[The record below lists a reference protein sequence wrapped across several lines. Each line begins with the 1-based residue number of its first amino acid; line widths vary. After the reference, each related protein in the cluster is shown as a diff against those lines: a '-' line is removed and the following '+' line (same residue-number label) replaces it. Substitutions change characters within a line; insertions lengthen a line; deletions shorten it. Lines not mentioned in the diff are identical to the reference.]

1 MRLSFDSSSI
11 LQKLNKGGRHV
22 RFLTLASIL
31 LLLTLV
37 LTPSFVS
44 AAKKHGCAPVTPPT
58 VSGTLVQPPAAR
70 GTLFINEALLT
81 PHSTWNCSEL
91 GTYTSSNDAWIEIY
105 NAQNQPF
112 DLYSVHTSIDSGPNT
127 NPFYLP
133 FGSSIA
139 PYGFLVVFPR
149 LNANFIATETTT
161 WRLLIGGI
169 PIDEVSIPLLGED
182 QAYARIPDGSPTWV
196 ITSTPTIDA
205 NNISSVIPPT
215 PKRTKVEATATAR
228 ATSGKNKGSGSINK
242 GGTGGSRG
250 DTHNNGSNTG
260 TANGQQ
266 QVAGVQPT
274 WTSLKYPDGV
284 TATPA
289 TGTPS
294 SNAILQVSNNDLDVP
309 HKILLTLLVVAL
321 AAALFWCWRLFRAQ

>member
-1 MRLSFDSSSI
+1 M
-11 LQKLNKGGRHV
+11 

-44 AAKKHGCAPVTPPT
+44 ATKKHGCAPVTPPT
-58 VSGTLVQPPAAR
+58 VSGTLVQPPATH

-91 GTYTSSNDAWIEIY
+91 GTHTDISDTWIEIY

-112 DLYSVHTSIDSGPNT
+112 DLYSVHTSIDGGPNT
-127 NPFYLP
+127 APFYLP
-133 FGSSIA
+133 FGSAIA

-149 LNANFIATETTT
+149 LNPYFLATETST

-169 PIDEVSIPLLGED
+169 PVDEVSIPQIGED
-182 QAYARIPDGSPTWV
+182 QSYARVPDGGPTWV

-205 NNISSVIPPT
+205 NNISSVIPVTPT
-215 PKRTKVEATATAR
+215 RTKAEATATAR
-228 ATSGKNKGSGSINK
+228 ATTGSNKGSGSSRG
-242 GGTGGSRG
+242 GGTSGSSGGTYG
-250 DTHNNGSNTG
+250 NGSTTG
-260 TANGQQ
+260 TAQGQQ
-266 QVAGVQPT
+266 HVVGVQPT
-274 WTSLKYPDGV
+274 WTSLTYPNGV
-284 TATPA
+284 TATPS
-289 TGTPS
+289 TNTPS
-294 SNAILQVSNNDLDVP
+294 SNVVLQVSNNALDVP

-321 AAALFWCWRLFRAQ
+321 AAVLFWCWRLFRTP

>member
-1 MRLSFDSSSI
+1 MQVLFDRNSTRQN
-11 LQKLNKGGRHV
+11 LYKGGGHV

-37 LTPSFVS
+37 LTPSFVF
-44 AAKKHGCAPVTPPT
+44 AAQKHGCAPVTPPA
-58 VSGTLVQPPAAR
+58 VSGTLVQPSATH

-81 PHSTWNCSEL
+81 PHSTWNCSEV
-91 GTYTSSNDAWIEIY
+91 GTYTATNDTWIEIY

-149 LNANFIATETTT
+149 LDANFLVTETTT

-169 PIDEVSIPLLGED
+169 PIDTVSIPLLGED
-182 QAYARIPDGSPTWV
+182 QSYARVPDGGSTWV

-215 PKRTKVEATATAR
+215 PTRTKAEATATAR
-228 ATSGKNKGSGSINK
+228 TTPGNGKGSGSNR
-242 GGTGGSRG
+242 GGSSG
-250 DTHNNGSNTG
+250 SGTYGNGGNTG
-260 TANGQQ
+260 TASGQQ

-274 WTSLKYPDGV
+274 WSTLKNPGGV
-284 TATPA
+284 TPTPFIN
-289 TGTPS
+289 TPS
-294 SNAILQVSNNDLDVP
+294 TNTALQMSNNTLDVP
-309 HKILLTLLVVAL
+309 HKILLTLLIIAL
-321 AAALFWCWRLFRAQ
+321 AATLFWCWRLFRTS